1 MPCMSL
7 RGLDPI
13 TNTRLYYLALH
24 DFHGR
29 IFCMTNASVGLI
41 CGEDFLLEND
51 PDERVL
57 LGDRPL
63 RQRAVRFM

>member
-1 MPCMSL
+1 MTIF
-7 RGLDPI
+7 D
-13 TNTRLYYLALH
+13 TRVFYYLALH

-29 IFCMTNASVGLI
+29 KCCIAIASVGLI
-41 CGEDFLLEND
+41 CGEEDLLEND

>member
-1 MPCMSL
+1 MF
-7 RGLDPI
+7 G
-13 TNTRLYYLALH
+13 TQVFYYLALH

-29 IFCMTNASVGLI
+29 MSFMCLI
-41 CGEDFLLEND
+41 CGKEEAFLEND

>member
-1 MPCMSL
+1 MFGTQVFYS
-7 RGLDPI
+7 
-13 TNTRLYYLALH
+13 LH

-29 IFCMTNASVGLI
+29 KRCTSFMGLI
-41 CGEDFLLEND
+41 CGEEALLEND